1 MYLLF
6 RYHHMTPMQYFR
18 MGYGER
24 TVIKAFMHYEA
35 EKRNEELEEIEQMR
49 QNG

>member
-6 RYHHMTPMQYFR
+6 RYHDILPSTWDN

-24 TVIKAFMHYEA
+24 TVLKGFIRKEMEDRQ
-35 EKRNEELEEIEQMR
+35 KEIDAMK
-49 QNG
+49 GSD

>member
-6 RYHHMTPMQYFR
+6 RYHDIMPSQWHD

-24 TVIKAFMHYEA
+24 TILKGFIRKEMEDRQ
-35 EKRNEELEEIEQMR
+35 KEIDSI
-49 QNG
+49 GGGD

>member
-6 RYHHMTPMQYFR
+6 RYHDILPSKWIN

-24 TVIKAFMHYEA
+24 TVLKTFIRKEMEDRKKEIDSIKG
-35 EKRNEELEEIEQMR
+35 Q
-49 QNG
+49 